1 MLKEIDTRT
10 AYIARVT
17 ALVLSAAVMLALVLG
32 VVTTALG
39 ATGGDLEVRARSVPT
54 KDSVPT
60 KGLMAPLPAE
70 DGKIKVEKS
79 SVKGTS
85 RTGTAA
91 VQAKWLSGTSSNTH
105 YWNPIHNQVQML
117 TTESV
122 SYWGTE
128 DGSYPK
134 VGELYWGKVTIG
146 NINPTMSTPV
156 MAEVELPPS
165 TKFALVANDP
175 NMKIRCVLDNFQ
187 SGGSQELTGDLCPQ
201 APRQPGTF
209 EPYQLAPKAGF
220 WTIKPGEAISVIFP
234 IYSTDELKGWAAT
247 PADCLSSSIWAAAS
261 IEIWDAPEV
270 TDSCPVSHAQADGV
284 DQGVWVAPNPPT
296 IAYPSPSATS
306 ITATGATTTGH
317 LFYHFQ
323 AGTAFLDLGTTT
335 YGRTE
340 SLAIP
345 DTNDALAI
353 SNDWRELKANTTYH
367 WRLRFVDTK
376 GRTFT
381 GVDQTFTTA
390 ASPDTTRPKVKRVI
404 PAENATG
411 IAPGSNISAFFSEA
425 MNGGSINANS
435 VKLFKKGTTTALPA
449 AVSYDAVAK
458 KGVLN
463 PDAKLQRRATY
474 KAVVTTEARDL
485 AGNQLDQNA
494 TLSGNQPKT
503 WFFTVSN

>member
-1 MLKEIDTRT
+1 MLKQIDTRT
-10 AYIARVT
+10 AQATVF
-17 ALVLSAAVMLALVLG
+17 VLSAAVMLALMLG
-32 VVTTALG
+32 MATTAFG
-39 ATGGDLEVRARSVPT
+39 ATGGDPEVRAQALPT

-70 DGKIKVEKS
+70 DGKIKVEES
-79 SVKGTS
+79 SVQGAS
-85 RTGTAA
+85 ETGTAA
-91 VQAKWLSGTSSNTH
+91 TQAKWLSGTSSNTH
-105 YWNPIHNQVQML
+105 YWNPIHSQVQLL

-156 MAEVELPPS
+156 MPEVELPRS
-165 TKFALVANDP
+165 TRFALVANDP
-175 NMKIRCVLDNFQ
+175 NMKIRCVLDNFLTGA
-187 SGGSQELTGDLCPQ
+187 SRELTGDLCPQ

-220 WTIKPGEAISVIFP
+220 WTIRPGEAISVIFP

-261 IEIWDAPEV
+261 IEVWDAPEV

-296 IAYPSPSATS
+296 IQYPSPSATK
-306 ITATGATTTGH
+306 ITSTGATTTGH

-335 YGRTE
+335 SYGRTE
-340 SLAIP
+340 SLAIR
-345 DTNDALAI
+345 DTHDVLAI
-353 SNDWRELKANTTYH
+353 SNDWTGLKANTTYH
-367 WRLRFVDTK
+367 WRLRFVDSK

-381 GVDQTFTTA
+381 GADQTFKTA
-390 ASPDTTRPKVKRVI
+390 AIPDTTKPKVNRVI

-411 IAPGSNISAFFSEA
+411 IAPGSNISAYFSEA
-425 MNGGSINANS
+425 MQGGTINANT
-435 VKLFKKGTTTALPA
+435 VKIFKNGTTTALPA

-458 KGVLN
+458 RAVLN
-463 PDAKLQRRATY
+463 PNANLQRGTTY
-474 KAVVTTEARDL
+474 RVVVTTGAKDL
-485 AGNQLDQNA
+485 AGNLLDQNP

-503 WFFTVSN
+503 WVFTVVK